1 MLADGAA
8 GMEADNKEA
17 TPNDKA
23 GADAIYLAL
32 APLLG
37 SDITDEEE
45 GIPEG
50 EPARGRCRSSECDNH
65 MQCFHQCAKVKF
77 GSRCGQGALLILLH
91 LLVYV

>member
-17 TPNDKA
+17 APNDKA

-37 SDITDEEE
+37 SDITDEE
-45 GIPEG
+45 
-50 EPARGRCRSSECDNH
+50 
-65 MQCFHQCAKVKF
+65 
-77 GSRCGQGALLILLH
+77 GAFPKENP
-91 LLVYV
+91 LVAVAAPVNAITTCNVSINAPK